1 MKLIQQWHAADS
13 AATEQCGEEVARML
27 QGPMT
32 IALLGE
38 MGAGKTHWVKGFARA
53 LGYSGEVT
61 SPTFA
66 LVQEYHGGRMPI
78 FHFDLY
84 RLQQAEEVLQLG
96 WDDYCD
102 QAGVMLV
109 EWADLFPQLLPES
122 RLVIKIEQENTGRKI
137 SLFQTTETSDP
148 MS

>member
-1 MKLIQQWHAADS
+1 MKLIQEWHATDS
-13 AATEQCGEEVARML
+13 AATEQCGEEVGKMMQQAT
-27 QGPMT
+27 T

-38 MGAGKTHWVKGFARA
+38 MGAGKTHWVKGFAKG
-53 LGYSGEVT
+53 LGYTGDVT

-66 LVQEYHGGRMPI
+66 LVQEYHGGRFPI

-84 RLQQAEEVLQLG
+84 RLKSAEEVLQLG

-102 QAGVMLV
+102 QTGIMLV

-122 RLVIKIEQENTGRKI
+122 LLVVKIDYEPLGRKI
-137 SLFQTTETSDP
+137 SLFQATDRDKFFE
-148 MS
+148 

>member
-1 MKLIQQWHAADS
+1 MKLIQEWHAADS
-13 AATEQCGEEVARML
+13 AATERCGEEVGRMIE
-27 QGPMT
+27 GPVT

-38 MGAGKTHWVKGFARA
+38 MGAGKTHWAKGFARV
-53 LGYSGEVT
+53 LGYGGEVT

-84 RLQQAEEVLQLG
+84 RLKQAEEVLQLG

-102 QAGVMLV
+102 QAGIMLV

-122 RLVIKIEQENTGRKI
+122 RYVVQIDHQNTVRKI
-137 SLFQTTETSDP
+137 SLFQTTETSDL